1 MSWGHDLGVY
11 CGALLMGG
19 IAGLFMYVEI
29 LEIPMVYD
37 DASGIHVSVRNT
49 GTVFKAI
56 VAFLL
61 MVFGKLVGLRV
72 DGRGLSQSRV
82 KLNPG

>member
-1 MSWGHDLGVY
+1 
-11 CGALLMGG
+11 MGG

-37 DASGIHVSVRNT
+37 DASGIHFSVRNT

-61 MVFGKLVGLRV
+61 MVFWQTCRAEG
-72 DGRGLSQSRV
+72 
-82 KLNPG
+82 